1 MCPLEMQAG
10 SNAGE
15 IPPPVGAGGI
25 PFGVIAENLDEVIGS
40 AVDFLKRRQQD
51 DGHWVFELEADA
63 TIPAE
68 YILLGH
74 FIDDIDPEVEA
85 KLARYLRDHQG
96 NHGGWS
102 LYPGGEMNM
111 SASVKA
117 YFALKLAGDS
127 PDAPHMARARE
138 VILAQGG
145 AVCCNVFTRISLA
158 LFGQIPWR
166 GVPEM
171 PAGIMLL
178 PEWSPFHLS
187 KVSYWSRTVLV
198 PLLILMARR
207 TQAVNPRGIDISEL
221 FVTPPFEEKGFMV
234 NPTGASLGA
243 LFLGIDRL
251 LKVFAPYFPK
261 SWEDR
266 SIELALGFMTERLN
280 GEDGLGGIFPA
291 MANAVMVFHSLG
303 YDKDQPDYV
312 TARKA
317 LRKLLVLGDD
327 SGYCQPC
334 LSPVWDTALAAQAI
348 MEADEA
354 SEGPVIREAVSW
366 LLNRQILT
374 TSGDWR
380 DHRPDVE
387 PAGWAFQYR
396 NDYYPDTDDTA
407 AVALALH
414 RAASPDTED
423 AVRRAVEWTRA
434 MQSANG
440 GWGAFDADNTR
451 YYLNHIPFA
460 DHGALLDPPTSDVTA
475 RCVSLLAQYG
485 YGADDPVVSRALD
498 FLASEQ
504 EKDGSWFGRWGTN
517 YIYGTWSVL
526 SALNAVGVDP
536 EAPHVR
542 RAVVWLKSR
551 QQADGGWGESC
562 ASYWPDR
569 KDEPVDSTPTQ
580 TAWAVMGLMA
590 AGEVDCEE
598 VRRGIDFL
606 LNAPREDG
614 NWKEDGFN
622 AVGFPRVFFLKYH
635 GYSSYFPL
643 WALARYRRLK
653 SGNARTSSY
662 GM

>member
-1 MCPLEMQAG
+1 MCPMEIEGGSDFGEMPA
-10 SNAGE
+10 
-15 IPPPVGAGGI
+15 PVGAGRI
-25 PFGVIAENLDEVIGS
+25 PFGAIAQNLDEAIGS
-40 AVDFLKRRQQD
+40 AVNFLKRRQKH
-51 DGHWVFELEADA
+51 DGHWAFELEADA

-68 YILLGH
+68 YILLCH
-74 FIDDIDPEVEA
+74 FIDEIDPEVEA

-96 NHGGWS
+96 EHGGWP
-102 LYPGGEMNM
+102 LYPGGDMNI

-117 YFALKLAGDS
+117 YYALKLAGDS
-127 PDAPHMARARE
+127 PDAPHMAKARE
-138 VILAQGG
+138 AILAGGG
-145 AVCCNVFTRISLA
+145 AVRCNVFTRITLA
-158 LFGQIPWR
+158 LFRQIPWR

-171 PAGIMLL
+171 PASIMLL
-178 PEWSPFHLS
+178 PEWSPFHLG

-207 TQAVNPRGIDISEL
+207 TRAVNPRGIGIAEL
-221 FVTPPFEEKGFMV
+221 FVKPPFEEKGFMV

-251 LKVFAPYFPK
+251 LKAFSPYFPK

-266 SIELALGFMTERLN
+266 SMELAIEFMTERLN

-303 YDKDQPDYV
+303 YAKDHPDYA

-327 SGYCQPC
+327 SAYCQPC
-334 LSPVWDTALAAQAI
+334 LSPVWDTALAAQAM
-348 MEADEA
+348 MEAGEPAD
-354 SEGPVIREAVSW
+354 GPVIREAVSW
-366 LLNRQILT
+366 LLDRQILT
-374 TSGDWR
+374 ASGDWR
-380 DHRPDVE
+380 DRRPDVE
-387 PAGWAFQYR
+387 PGGWAFQYR
-396 NDYYPDTDDTA
+396 NDHYPDTDDTA

-414 RAASPDTED
+414 RAATPDSEE
-423 AVRRAVEWTRA
+423 AVRRAVEWTRG

-485 YGADDPVVSRALD
+485 YDADDPVMSKALE
-498 FLASEQ
+498 FLKSEQ
-504 EKDGSWFGRWGTN
+504 EKNGSWFGRWGTN

-526 SALNAVGVDP
+526 SALNAAGVEP
-536 EAPHVR
+536 EASPVR
-542 RAVVWLKSR
+542 RAVEWLKSR

-562 ASYWPDR
+562 ASYWPDH
-569 KDEPVDSTPTQ
+569 KDEHVDSTPSQ

-590 AGEVDCEE
+590 AGEVDSEE

-606 LNAPREDG
+606 LKAPREDG
-614 NWKEDGFN
+614 NWKEDHFN
-622 AVGFPRVFFLKYH
+622 AVGFPRIFFLKYH

-653 SGNARTSSY
+653 SGNARTSSF